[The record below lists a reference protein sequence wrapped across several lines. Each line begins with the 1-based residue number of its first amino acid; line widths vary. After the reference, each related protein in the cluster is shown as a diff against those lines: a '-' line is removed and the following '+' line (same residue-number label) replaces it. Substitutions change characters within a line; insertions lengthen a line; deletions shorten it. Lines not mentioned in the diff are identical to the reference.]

1 MHRDAP
7 RGRLIYL
14 LTEDWF
20 FLSHFADRGVA
31 ARQAGY
37 DVLVAAREG
46 KSADAIRALGLRF
59 APLPF
64 ERGSLNPLVEVATLR
79 AIQRLYAEEKPDLVH
94 HVGLKPIIYG
104 TLAAHKA
111 QIVNAPVGMGYV
123 FTSERLLAR
132 LLRPLVGTALR
143 LLLNP
148 AASRVVFENRDDFA
162 ASIEGRMVRR
172 DAAVLIRGAG
182 VDTRRF
188 VPVPEPA
195 GPVRVVLVGRML
207 RDKGIIEFVEAARRL
222 RSARSEIE
230 FILVGTPDPQN
241 HTSLSETEIDT
252 WVREGLVSWLGF
264 RANIAGVMADSHIV
278 VLPSYREGLPKV
290 LLEAMACG
298 RAVVTTDVPG
308 CREAV
313 QHGDN
318 GLLVPARDAGALADA
333 IARLARDPELRR
345 RLGAAGRRK
354 AETEFS
360 SEKVTGETL
369 DLYAEMLPRVGV
381 PVQA

>member
-1 MHRDAP
+1 
-7 RGRLIYL
+7 
-14 LTEDWF
+14 
-20 FLSHFADRGVA
+20 
-31 ARQAGY
+31 
-37 DVLVAAREG
+37 
-46 KSADAIRALGLRF
+46 SADAIRALGLRF

-64 ERGSLNPLVEVATLR
+64 ERGSLNPLVGVATLR

-104 TLAAHKA
+104 TLAAPHG
-111 QIVNAPVGMGYV
+111 QIVTAPVGMGYV

-207 RDKGIIEFVEAARRL
+207 RDQGIIEFVEAARRL

-230 FILVGTPDPQN
+230 FIL
-241 HTSLSETEIDT
+241 
-252 WVREGLVSWLGF
+252 
-264 RANIAGVMADSHIV
+264 AG
-278 VLPSYREGLPKV
+278 
-290 LLEAMACG
+290 
-298 RAVVTTDVPG
+298 
-308 CREAV
+308 
-313 QHGDN
+313 
-318 GLLVPARDAGALADA
+318 
-333 IARLARDPELRR
+333 
-345 RLGAAGRRK
+345 
-354 AETEFS
+354 
-360 SEKVTGETL
+360 
-369 DLYAEMLPRVGV
+369 
-381 PVQA
+381 